1 MFSNF
6 FINRPRFAIV
16 LSLIIVIVGVI
27 AFKFLP
33 IERYPIITPPQIVVR
48 AAYPGANAEVVEKTI
63 AAPVETEING
73 VEDMIYMQST
83 CSDGSYELNVY
94 FKVGSDTDMA
104 MIRVQNRLN
113 LATPKLPQEVRDQG
127 LVVRE
132 RTGGHGIFIF
142 TLNSPDNSYDEVY
155 LDNYA
160 NIYIGDELARVPGVG
175 EVATFG
181 DRSYSMRI
189 WLNPRKMANL
199 GITTTETIEAIKSQN
214 IEIPTG
220 SVGAYP
226 VDSDQQFQYTVR
238 TRGRFINVPEF
249 ENIIV
254 RSNSDG
260 SSVKIK
266 DIAKVSLGAKNYGV
280 FSRIN
285 GANAIGMS
293 VNQLADAN
301 LIEVVGNV
309 KEKLEEIK
317 KRLPEGIQVDIVYDA
332 AEYVDESM
340 NEVFTTLFLA
350 LFLVTAV
357 IFIFLQN
364 TRATF
369 IPALAIPVSVIGT
382 FAFLK
387 IFGFSIN
394 TFTLFGLALAIGIV
408 VDDAIVVIE
417 NVQRYLGQGLDPKEA
432 AFRTMKD
439 VSGAVIAT
447 TLVLLAVFIPVA
459 LLPGITGK
467 MYKQFSVTI
476 AIAVSISSLVAL
488 TLTPALCSTML
499 KVKTGKKVRIDR
511 WAWFNNAFDAFKES
525 YLKVA
530 TFFIHRSKITLMV
543 LAGLIL
549 GVVGM
554 FSVIPTGFLPSE
566 DQGFILCHVQ
576 LPEGASLVR
585 TNEVVKKVEKIV
597 RNTPEINKVVAVP
610 GFSGSN
616 TAIVFCDMKKWGERP
631 GKEQSVHA
639 VIGRLQRQFFM
650 ITEAQI
656 FAFIPPSIPG
666 LGMFGGFEFELQ
678 DRGDN
683 SPQYLAQNAWK
694 LIGAANQNPKLERVF
709 TMFQANT
716 PQLNISIDREKAL
729 AQGVNIR
736 DILQTVGTQFG
747 STYINDFN
755 KLGRIFQVRVQAD
768 SKYRDNISDIT
779 DLYVR
784 NSRGEMVPL
793 STFVTINSTVGPQS
807 LSRFNLFRSV
817 TINGSAIMGVSSGE
831 AIETMKD
838 IAEKLLPRDMS
849 YEWSGTTRQEVEASG
864 QTMYILLLALVF
876 VYLFLVALFESWTL
890 PFGVILIAPVAVV
903 GALIAQM
910 ISGLSLDLYCQIGLV
925 MLVGMATK
933 HAILIIEFARTQR
946 EENGLSPMDAAITAA
961 KLRFRAVSM
970 TVLTF
975 VLSVI
980 PLVIATGAGAEARH
994 SIGITVFGGMIASAV
1009 IGTVFVPAFYI
1020 IIENTKDNFRKQ
1032 REKAADSN
1040 IPDREEAL
1048 SYEK

>member
-6 FINRPRFAIV
+6 FINRPRFAVV
-16 LSLIIVIVGVI
+16 LSLIIVITGII

-33 IERYPIITPPQIVVR
+33 IERYPIITPPQVVVR
-48 AAYPGANAEVVEKTI
+48 AAYPGANAEVIEKTI

-73 VEDMIYMQST
+73 VEDMIYMHST
-83 CSDGSYELNVY
+83 CSEGSYELNVY
-94 FKVGSDTDMA
+94 FKVGTDTDMA

-127 LVVRE
+127 LVVKE

-142 TLNSPDNSYDEVY
+142 TLNSPDNSYDEIY

-160 NIYIGDELARVPGVG
+160 NIYIGELLARVPGVG
-175 EVATFG
+175 EVMTFG

-199 GITTTETIEAIKSQN
+199 GITTTEVINAISSQN
-214 IEIPTG
+214 IEVPTG

-226 VDSDQQFQYTVR
+226 VASDQQFQYSVR
-238 TRGRFINVPEF
+238 TRGRFADPEEF

-254 RSNSDG
+254 RSNSDA
-260 SSVKIK
+260 SSVKVK
-266 DIAKVSLGAKNYGV
+266 DIARVELGAKNYGV

-285 GANAIGMS
+285 GAKTVGIS
-293 VNQLADAN
+293 VNQLAEAN
-301 LIEVVGNV
+301 LIEVVSNV
-309 KEKLEEIK
+309 KKELENIK
-317 KRLPEGIQVDIVYDA
+317 KRMPKDMEFDIVYDA

-387 IFGFSIN
+387 LLGFSIN
-394 TFTLFGLALAIGIV
+394 VFTLFGLALAIGIV

-417 NVQRYLGQGLDPKEA
+417 NVQRYLSQGIEPREA
-432 AFRTMKD
+432 AFRSMRD
-439 VSGAVIAT
+439 VSGAIIAT

-499 KVKTGKKVRIDR
+499 KIKTGKRIRIDH
-511 WAWFNNAFDAFKES
+511 WAWFNNAFEAFKEK

-530 TFFIHRSKITLMV
+530 TYFIHRSKATLMV
-543 LAGLIL
+543 LTGLIIA
-549 GVVGM
+549 V
-554 FSVIPTGFLPSE
+554 FSLFTIIPTGFLPQE

-576 LPEGASLVR
+576 LPEGASLMR
-585 TNEVVKKVEKIV
+585 TNEVTKKVEAILAKA
-597 RNTPEINKVVAVP
+597 PEANKVVAVP
-610 GFSGSN
+610 GWGGASN
-616 TAIVFCDMKKWGERP
+616 TAIVFCDLKKWSERP
-631 GKEQSVHA
+631 GKDHSVHA
-639 VIGRLQRQFFM
+639 VIERLQREFFM

-656 FAFIPPSIPG
+656 FAFVPPSIPG
-666 LGMFGGFEFELQ
+666 LGMFGGFEFQLQ

-683 SPQYLAQNAWK
+683 SPQYLAQNAWM

-716 PQLNISIDREKAL
+716 PQLNINIDREKAL
-729 AQGVNIR
+729 AQGVNIK

-747 STYINDFN
+747 SAYVNDFN

-768 SKYRDNISDIT
+768 SKYRDNITDIT
-779 DLYVR
+779 ELYVR
-784 NSRGEMVPL
+784 NDRDQMVPL
-793 STFVTINSTVGPQS
+793 NTFVSIDSTVGPQS
-807 LSRFNLFRSV
+807 LNRFNMFRSV
-817 TINGSAIMGVSSGE
+817 GINGSAKMGVSSGE
-831 AIETMKD
+831 AIQAMKN
-838 IAEKLLPRDMS
+838 ISENMLPSDMS

-864 QTMYILLLALVF
+864 QTIYILLLALIF
-876 VYLFLVALFESWTL
+876 VYLFLVAQFESWTL

-903 GALIAQM
+903 GGLFAQL

-925 MLVGMATK
+925 MLIGMATK

-946 EENGLSPMDAAITAA
+946 EEHGMNPIDAAIAAA

-975 VLSVI
+975 VLSVT
-980 PLVIATGAGAEARH
+980 PLVIATGAGAESRH
-994 SIGITVFGGMIASAV
+994 SIGITVFGGMIASAI
-1009 IGTVFVPAFYI
+1009 IGTIFVPAFYM
-1020 IIENTKDNFRKQ
+1020 IIETVKDNYRKA
-1032 REKAADSN
+1032 KLVKNN
-1040 IPDREEAL
+1040 ISDKEEEL
-1048 SYEK
+1048 VYEN